1 MKNKRVLLLTLIN
14 IFIAVP
20 LLVISFICYCHYPKE
35 AVTITTST
43 VATISLL
50 ALTLLVSWR
59 HYIEE
64 DTETEAILLF
74 TAARLI
80 LLAMYTISTYY
91 NGSMAFI
98 EILSRS

>member
-20 LLVISFICYCHYPKE
+20 LLVISFICCSICYSHYPKE

-80 LLAMYTISTYY
+80 VLAMYTISVY
-91 NGSMAFI
+91 NNG
-98 EILSRS
+98 